1 MEEGG
6 AEPANQL
13 GVKLA
18 AAVGSG
24 GVTSATIEIINHS
37 YPHDLFLL
45 FVRINIQRCMRSMIR
60 RTLSQRGGKPSR
72 TIWILVSNKNPT
84 LPYLLSL
91 GVVQI
96 PRTQFFFK
104 HISESAVN

>member
-45 FVRINIQRCMRSMIR
+45 FVRINIQRCMCSMIR
-60 RTLSQRGGKPSR
+60 RTLSKRGGKPIG
-72 TIWILVSNKNPT
+72 TIWILVSNRT

-91 GVVQI
+91 GVVQT